1 MKVDEKYFA
10 KSSMEYNAI
19 DDILHDDEAVLW
31 RDKPDRRSYIAAA
44 FIKMLP
50 IAILWLVVD
59 SGFIIGISIGMSRG
73 SIPLALLGFI
83 IPFFLL
89 HLAPV
94 WVWISNIL
102 KAKLELKNIEY
113 ALTDKR
119 IIARSGVVGVDF
131 KYIHYSEV
139 QSVNVKVGLIDKI
152 FKVGDIYITAQH
164 SSVVLYDIHDPYR
177 ISTRIQK
184 VALDIQSDIN
194 YPNALRP
201 DSNPGY
207 NTRYDNNPFLK

>member
-10 KSSMEYNAI
+10 KSSMEYNSI
-19 DDILHDDEAVLW
+19 DDIRHDDETILW

-44 FIKMLP
+44 VIKMLP

-59 SGFIIGISIGMSRG
+59 VGFITGISIGMAKG
-73 SIPLALLGFI
+73 GVPLAVLGFV
-83 IPFFLL
+83 IPFFLI

-94 WVWISNIL
+94 WMWISNIL

-139 QSVNVKVGLIDKI
+139 QSVNIKVGLIDKM

-164 SSVVLYDIHDPYR
+164 SSVVLYDIRDPYR
-177 ISTRIQK
+177 ISKKIQQ
-184 VALDIQSDIN
+184 VVFDIQTDIN

-201 DSNPGY
+201 DSNPGFK
-207 NTRYDNNPFLK
+207 TKYDNNPF